1 MGKLNSPPGTGGVA
15 RSAGVVDQVLSSH
28 LVKPYIHNSK
38 PLEPN
43 RKELRN
49 SLTPAEAFLWT
60 HLKKR
65 QLSGKKF
72 RRQYSVGPYTLDF
85 FCPEVRLAVELDGAP
100 HFTIIGQELDA
111 KKDRYLEE
119 QGIVVLRFENREG
132 FENLEW
138 VLGVIRKDFER
149 I

>member
-1 MGKLNSPPGTGGVA
+1 M
-15 RSAGVVDQVLSSH
+15 
-28 LVKPYIHNSK
+28 KPYIHNSK

-49 SLTPAEAFLWT
+49 SLTPAEAFLRT

-119 QGIVVLRFENREG
+119 QGIVVLRFENREV

-138 VLGVIRKDFER
+138 VFGVIRKDFER